1 MIQEYYAS
9 VPRHES
15 HLHGLLLVDKPGLQQ
30 VVDSDSLHIRNP
42 SRQAQQDPADTVA
55 AADRVIPRLYTS
67 HDIVQLVRRWSGQR
81 RIGHTGTLDPMASG
95 LMVLCLGQTTRLVE
109 YYQGHDKTYLAEIT
123 FGRAT
128 DTYDA
133 MGQTVATAP
142 LPTLTEA
149 VIAPALQA
157 FQGQSL
163 QVPPIYSALKQDGES
178 LHRKA
183 RRGEAVTVAPRPVT
197 MHQLDLLALTAPD
210 RVTVRVTCSAGTY
223 IRSLAYDLG
232 QALGSCA
239 HLSLLRRERVGAF
252 TLEDAL
258 TLAKIETTATA
269 DQLAAA
275 LLPTGTALGLPEIQ
289 LDEELVAR
297 LGHGQKVLLPAAACQ
312 SIEPHERAP
321 ILAKAM
327 DRTGNFLGIVRC
339 LEWRHDVAAYSL
351 WKAEKWLATQ

>member
-1 MIQEYYAS
+1 M
-9 VPRHES
+9 PRRES

-30 VVDSDSLHIRNP
+30 LVAADYLSIHTP
-42 SRQAQQDPADTVA
+42 SCQAQPASI
-55 AADRVIPRLYTS
+55 AADRELPRLYTS

-95 LMVLCLGQTTRLVE
+95 LMVLCLGQATRLVE

-123 FGRAT
+123 LGRAT

-142 LPTLTEA
+142 LPPLTEA
-149 VIAPALQA
+149 VIVPALNA
-157 FQGQSL
+157 FQGDIL

-197 MHQLDLLALTAPD
+197 IHQIDLLALTAPD
-210 RVTVRVTCSAGTY
+210 RVTIRVSCSAGTY

-252 TLEDAL
+252 ALADAL
-258 TLAKIETTATA
+258 SLAEIETTAAA

-275 LLPTGTALGLPEIQ
+275 LLPAGVALGLPEIQ
-289 LDEELVAR
+289 LNEEWVAR
-297 LGHGQKVLLPAAACQ
+297 LGHGQKVLLPAAACPD
-312 SIEPHERAP
+312 IAAPVREPL
-321 ILAKAM
+321 LAKAL
-327 DRTGNFLGIVRC
+327 DRAGNFLGIVRC
-339 LEWRHDVAAYSL
+339 LEWRRDVAASSL
-351 WKAEKWLATQ
+351 WKAEKWLALNDQAGASTSELS

>member
-1 MIQEYYAS
+1 
-9 VPRHES
+9 
-15 HLHGLLLVDKPGLQQ
+15 
-30 VVDSDSLHIRNP
+30 
-42 SRQAQQDPADTVA
+42 
-55 AADRVIPRLYTS
+55 VIPRLYTS

-95 LMVLCLGQTTRLVE
+95 LMVLCLGQATRLVE

-142 LPTLTEA
+142 LPTLTAA

-157 FQGQSL
+157 FQGYSL

-197 MHQLDLLALTAPD
+197 MHQIDLLALTAPD

-252 TLEDAL
+252 ALEDAL
-258 TLAKIETTATA
+258 TLAEIETIAAA
-269 DQLAAA
+269 DQLTAA
-275 LLPTGTALGLPEIQ
+275 LLPDWGM
-289 LDEELVAR
+289 AR
-297 LGHGQKVLLPAAACQ
+297 RCFCRRHPVKASNHMRVHRFWRKPWIGQV
-312 SIEPHERAP
+312 
-321 ILAKAM
+321 
-327 DRTGNFLGIVRC
+327 TFLG
-339 LEWRHDVAAYSL
+339 
-351 WKAEKWLATQ
+351 

>member
-1 MIQEYYAS
+1 
-9 VPRHES
+9 
-15 HLHGLLLVDKPGLQQ
+15 
-30 VVDSDSLHIRNP
+30 
-42 SRQAQQDPADTVA
+42 
-55 AADRVIPRLYTS
+55 
-67 HDIVQLVRRWSGQR
+67 
-81 RIGHTGTLDPMASG
+81 
-95 LMVLCLGQTTRLVE
+95 
-109 YYQGHDKTYLAEIT
+109 
-123 FGRAT
+123 
-128 DTYDA
+128 

-142 LPTLTEA
+142 LPTLTAA

-157 FQGQSL
+157 FQGYSL

-197 MHQLDLLALTAPD
+197 MHQIDLLALTAPD

-252 TLEDAL
+252 ALEDAL
-258 TLAKIETTATA
+258 TLAEIETIAAA
-269 DQLAAA
+269 DQLTAA
-275 LLPTGTALGLPEIQ
+275 LLPAGTALGLPEIQ
-289 LDEELVAR
+289 LDEEFVAR
-297 LGHGQKVLLPAAACQ
+297 LGHGQKVLLPAASCQ
-312 SIEPHERAP
+312 SIEPHESAP

-327 DRTGNFLGIVRC
+327 DRTGNFLGVVRC
-339 LEWRHDVAAYSL
+339 LEWRHDVASYSL